1 MAAGRH
7 PKDNLDYF
15 PLYCNMGDKVKYL
28 EARCGLIGFAI
39 LIKLLQKIYGERGYY
54 CEFNE
59 KKAFL
64 LADEL
69 KTGERKI
76 IQTVEVSVSEGIFE
90 EEMYRKYGILTSAR
104 IQENF
109 LDATSR
115 RVDAKILP
123 EYALVNCA
131 QISNNVDNNGISVS
145 RNEDFDSRN
154 EQKKEE
160 VKFKD
165 KFLSFSS
172 HNARLRE
179 LLDDGALILSEEEKG
194 KLKNELSDDDII
206 HYCEVIIDSEKRG
219 HRYTKR
225 SHFSAI
231 MDMAKK
237 DGKAAGR
244 KQKSKEREIPKYGNF
259 NIDEVFEAA
268 LARSYAEDAA
278 FESK

>member
-1 MAAGRH
+1 MAGRL
-7 PKDNLDYF
+7 PKVKLDYF

-131 QISNNVDNNGISVS
+131 QILEDECKNAIYDNK
-145 RNEDFDSRN
+145 NEENALTN
-154 EQKKEE
+154 EQREKE
-160 VKFKD
+160 VKDKD
-165 KFLSFSS
+165 KFHFSS
-172 HNARLRE
+172 FVTGGDILKDERL
-179 LLDDGALILSEEEKG
+179 K
-194 KLKNELSDDDII
+194 LSDGEIASIRKNISAEDLR
-206 HYCEVIIDSEKRG
+206 HYCEVVISSEAKG
-219 HRYTKR
+219 HSYTKKT
-225 SHFSAI
+225 HFEAI
-231 MDMAKK
+231 MEMAKK
-237 DGKAAGR
+237 DGKLINCTPSAKGTPRAV
-244 KQKSKEREIPKYGNF
+244 PKYGNF
-259 NIDEVFEAA
+259 DINEAFAAA
-268 LARSYAEDAA
+268 LERSYEG
-278 FESK
+278 